1 MRIKICQFCNNQ
13 IFCDEEPEHT
23 ACEDFY
29 IFVLDEMIFKA
40 RRKLEFLLLQRKEL
54 IIFKENNLKK

>member
-1 MRIKICQFCNNQ
+1 MKIRMCPYCASQ
-13 IFCDEEPEHT
+13 IYCDEDLQHS

-29 IFVLDEMIFKA
+29 LFMLDEMIFKA

-54 IIFKENNLKK
+54 TIFKLNNLNK